1 MGEMLGIIICK
12 ERYERWWL
20 GKYCCPANQR
30 KPHKKVTAIE
40 MVGPPSFVYG
50 SIILHYED
58 DTDDIVGGGFIEGCY
73 RREAFKPRKC
83 DVNVLDQSR
92 K

>member
-1 MGEMLGIIICK
+1 MGEMLGIIVCK

-30 KPHKKVTAIE
+30 KPHKKVTAIDIDE
-40 MVGPPSFVYG
+40 GRWSNHC

-58 DTDDIVGGGFIEGCY
+58 DTDDIVGGGLIEACY

-83 DVNVLDQSR
+83 DVDVLD
-92 K
+92 